1 MQQTTTDLKEKYENA
16 CNFYDTKF
24 YDLNLISFL
33 KLVVYIPF
41 GVLLLFA
48 RFLILNVLYLL
59 VNIMPSLQFNK
70 IFIRIVCL
78 TLGIFTSHSNRNK
91 SINNNSIYVCN
102 HVTSLDYIAI
112 KSIINASSYQ
122 DSNNNNNAR
131 DSLLL
136 MFFKNILQIN
146 NLEKINQSIFFPELT
161 TTNGA
166 YGLLKF
172 STQPFDLINQDSSYS
187 CVPVCVRVNRSTST
201 LIPFKLNYIH
211 WNELTHILIGLFVP
225 YTHYDL
231 VLLNEVNRN
240 ENETSEQFAQRIQ
253 TLIGS
258 ELKLKCT
265 DITYESLKQT
275 FKNYKQYLEQQNRLR
290 NQEINSAG
298 GGGGRRRNV
307 HRSQPETSSVSFSD
321 ISRVALQIKDILPDV
336 SFETIKQHINL
347 TASLDID
354 TVIASILDS
363 NSFESTT
370 TTNNNNKN
378 NTTDS
383 ATAASSGQT
392 RTSQKSNF
400 KNNNSYISYEERKF
414 TLLNEARQRYLA
426 KQNKK

>member
-1 MQQTTTDLKEKYENA
+1 MQQTTTDLKEKYQNA

-24 YDLNLISFL
+24 YDLNLISFI
-33 KLVVYIPF
+33 KLVIYIPF
-41 GVLLLFA
+41 GILLLFA

-112 KSIINASSYQ
+112 KSIINKSSYQ

-136 MFFKNILQIN
+136 MFFKNILQLN

-187 CVPVCVRVNRSTST
+187 CVPVCVRVNRSTTT

-211 WNELTHILIGLFVP
+211 WNELIHILISLFLP

-253 TLIGS
+253 TLIGN

-275 FKNYKQYLEQQNRLR
+275 FKNYKQYLEQQTRLR
-290 NQEINSAG
+290 NQESNSAS

-307 HRSQPETSSVSFSD
+307 HRGQSETSSVSFSD

-363 NSFESTT
+363 NSF
-370 TTNNNNKN
+370 NKN
-378 NTTDS
+378 NTTDP
-383 ATAASSGQT
+383 ATVASSGQT
-392 RTSQKSNF
+392 GTSQKSNF